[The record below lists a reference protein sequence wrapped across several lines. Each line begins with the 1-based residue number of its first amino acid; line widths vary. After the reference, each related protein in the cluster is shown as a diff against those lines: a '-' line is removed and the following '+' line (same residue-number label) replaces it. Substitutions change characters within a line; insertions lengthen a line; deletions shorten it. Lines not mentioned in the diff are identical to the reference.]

1 MVNGYSSNGLPEGGS
16 KGRALLVVT
25 DGLGFD
31 PDVVMRLSSRVI
43 DALSPR
49 TRRSLL
55 DLALEASPGS
65 YEMLAITRLAV
76 LPITA
81 EGLNAGL
88 TWEKADETLR
98 RVRFVRDGLR
108 ERRQLAEIGSLRR
121 QIALE
126 NRYIPWFAEDPTWSE
141 IVNQNLTVPTQA
153 SGVWVGY
160 EDVDPPVQ
168 GNSETGHQQI
178 GNLALA
184 PQIPLQITKS
194 IEDGSF
200 FENRMILEAIEGALA
215 SGNNINFS
223 FLLSGIRGSD
233 GRVHSAW
240 NHLEAFCELV
250 FVRLDV
256 PPGRVRMQAILDGR
270 DAPAQGSLEL
280 EGVDG
285 GYLGELER
293 LLTRYDA
300 VESLAWVIGR
310 GLAMDRDYR
319 EENAICDYALL
330 TEGAGQ
336 HVWGIDEV
344 REVVA
349 AYHEDGKTDAD
360 VEAIALVQE
369 RGGLATIQPGDAF
382 INLNFRSDRQRSKT
396 ASLCGA
402 RDYLDREAKSRGRN
416 WGFQWLRDDLNL
428 RMCTMAEYDAEF
440 EARYGVKVAFP
451 ITPHQLNLL
460 SHWDRLT
467 DDDDLYLLVAESVKA
482 SHMGYFIRG
491 RREAE
496 QGSKSE
502 DRWVVPSDGGNEGVH
517 SDSDFYVRPV
527 MKTREIAQLVSEAM
541 GGSGYRLIACNLA
554 ASDMVGHLLPT
565 RFEAAAEA
573 YRATVA
579 TLAELS
585 GVARANGYSMVVT
598 SDHGNIE
605 NDAPTHTV
613 NPVLTTVLPAANRV
627 EPRDLEG
634 AYSANLFDV
643 SHTVAR
649 LIGVDQQEITEIV
662 GVFRG
667 GLGDEFVGE
676 SIIR

>member
-31 PDVVMRLSSRVI
+31 PDTVMRLSSRVI
-43 DALSPR
+43 DELSPR

-81 EGLNAGL
+81 EGLNPGL
-88 TWEKADETLR
+88 TWEKAEETLR
-98 RVRFVRDGLR
+98 RVRFVREGLR
-108 ERRQLAEIGSLRR
+108 ERRQLAEIGSIRR
-121 QIALE
+121 RVGLE

-141 IVNQNLTVPTQA
+141 IVNLNLTVPTQA

-184 PQIPLQITKS
+184 PQIPLQITQS
-194 IEDGSF
+194 IADGSF
-200 FENRMILEAIEGALA
+200 FENRMMLEAIEGAVA
-215 SGNNINFS
+215 TGNNVNFS
-223 FLLSGIRGSD
+223 YLLSGIRGSD

-250 FVRLDV
+250 FDRLGISPD
-256 PPGRVRMQAILDGR
+256 RVRIQAILDGR
-270 DAPAQGSLEL
+270 DAPARGSMEI
-280 EGVDG
+280 EGVEG

-293 LLTRYDA
+293 LLKRYDA

-310 GLAMDRDYR
+310 SLSMDRDYR
-319 EENAICDYALL
+319 EENARCDYLL
-330 TEGAGQ
+330 MTKGEGE
-336 HVWGIDEV
+336 VVTNFDDV
-344 REVVA
+344 REIVGST
-349 AYHEDGKTDAD
+349 HERGLTDAD
-360 VEAIALVQE
+360 VPAIAFDHGDGVLKIE
-369 RGGLATIQPGDAF
+369 SGDAF

-402 RDYLDREAKSRGRN
+402 REYLDREAKSRGRD
-416 WGFQWLRDDLNL
+416 WGFDWLRNDLDL
-428 RMCTMAEYDAEF
+428 RICTMAEYDAEF

-451 ITPHQLNLL
+451 MTPHQLNLF

-482 SHMGYFIRG
+482 SHMGYFVRG

-496 QGSKSE
+496 QGSKHE
-502 DRWVVPSDGGNEGVH
+502 DRWVVPSDGANEGVH

-541 GGSGYRLIACNLA
+541 GTREYRLIACNLA
-554 ASDMVGHLLPT
+554 APDMVGHLLPM
-565 RFEAAAEA
+565 RFDAATEA
-573 YRATVA
+573 YWATVA

-585 GVARANGYSMVVT
+585 GVARANGYSMIVT

-605 NDAPTHTV
+605 NDAPTHTI
-613 NPVLTTVLPAANRV
+613 NPVLTTVLPAADSV
-627 EPRDLEG
+627 EPRDSG
-634 AYSANLFDV
+634 GDYSAKLFDV
-643 SHTVAR
+643 SHTLAR
-649 LIGVDQQEITEIV
+649 LIGIDAREIAEIV

-667 GLGDEFVGE
+667 SLGEEFVGR

>member
-1 MVNGYSSNGLPEGGS
+1 MNGYSSNGVPTVGS

-43 DALSPR
+43 DELDPG

-81 EGLNAGL
+81 EGLNPGL
-88 TWEKADETLR
+88 TWAKADETLG
-98 RVRFVRDGLR
+98 RVRQVREGLR
-108 ERRQLAEIGSLRR
+108 ERRQLAEIGSVRR
-121 QIALE
+121 RIALE
-126 NRYIPWFAEDPTWSE
+126 SRYIPWFAEDPTWSE
-141 IVNQNLTVPTQA
+141 IVNLNLTVPTRA

-184 PQIPLQITKS
+184 PQIPLQISQS
-194 IEDGSF
+194 ITDGSF
-200 FENRMILEAIEGALA
+200 FENRMILDAIEGALA
-215 SGNNINFS
+215 TGNNVNFC

-240 NHLEAFCELV
+240 NHLEAFCELM
-250 FVRLDV
+250 FERLGV
-256 PPGRVRMQAILDGR
+256 SPKRVRMQAILDGR
-270 DAPAQGSLEL
+270 DAPARGSLEL

-293 LLTRYDA
+293 LLGRYDA

-310 GLAMDRDYR
+310 SLSMDRDYR
-319 EENAICDYALL
+319 EENARCDYLL
-330 TEGAGQ
+330 MTEGAGE
-336 HVWGIDEV
+336 VATGFEDV
-344 REVVA
+344 REIVTST
-349 AYHEDGKTDAD
+349 HECELTDAD
-360 VEAIALVQE
+360 VPAIALNWDGVGPA
-369 RGGLATIQPGDAF
+369 RIVAGDAF

-402 RDYLDREAKSRGRN
+402 REYLDRESRSRGRE
-416 WGFQWLRDDLNL
+416 WGFEWLRDDLGL

-440 EARYGVKVAFP
+440 ESRYGVKVAYP

-467 DDDDLYLLVAESVKA
+467 DDGDLYLLVAESVKA
-482 SHMGYFIRG
+482 LHMGYFVRG

-496 QGSKSE
+496 QGSRSE
-502 DRWVVPSDGGNEGVH
+502 DRWVVPSDGANEGVN

-527 MKTREIAQLVSEAM
+527 MKTREIAQLVCEAM
-541 GGSGYRLIACNLA
+541 GSGEYRLIACNLA
-554 ASDMVGHLLPT
+554 APDMVGHLLPT
-565 RFEAAAEA
+565 RFDAAVEA

-613 NPVLTTVLPAANRV
+613 NPVLTTVLPSDGEV
-627 EPRDLEG
+627 EPRDAEG
-634 AYSANLFDV
+634 LYSANLYDV

-649 LIGVDQQEITEIV
+649 LIGIDEGEIEEIV

-667 GLGDEFVGE
+667 GLGEEFVGG
-676 SIIR
+676 SLVG

>member
-1 MVNGYSSNGLPEGGS
+1 MVNGYSSNGRPDEES

-31 PDVVMRLSSRVI
+31 PDSVMRLSSRVI
-43 DALSPR
+43 DALSPS

-81 EGLNAGL
+81 EGLNPSL
-88 TWEKADETLR
+88 TWDKANETLN
-98 RVRFVRDGLR
+98 RVRYVRDGLR
-108 ERRQLAEIGSLRR
+108 QRRQLAEIGSVRR
-121 QIALE
+121 RIALE

-141 IVNQNLTVPTQA
+141 IVNMNLTVPTQA

-184 PQIPLQITKS
+184 PQIPLQITRS

-200 FENRMILEAIEGALA
+200 FENDMMLDAINGAIA
-215 SGNNINFS
+215 SGNNVNFC

-250 FVRLDV
+250 FIRLGIS
-256 PPGRVRMQAILDGR
+256 PERVRMQAILDGR
-270 DAPAQGSLEL
+270 DAPAQGSMEI

-293 LLTRYDA
+293 LLAKYDA
-300 VESLAWVIGR
+300 SESLAWVVGR
-310 GLAMDRDYR
+310 SLSMDRDYR
-319 EENAICDYALL
+319 EENARCDYLL
-330 TEGAGQ
+330 MTEGKGEA
-336 HVWGIDEV
+336 VTSFADVKEIV
-344 REVVA
+344 SSA
-349 AYHEDGKTDAD
+349 HENGLTDAD
-360 VEAIALVQE
+360 VPAMALDHDGNGPV
-369 RGGLATIQPGDAF
+369 TIKPGDAF

-402 RDYLDREAKSRGRN
+402 RKYLDREAKSRGRD
-416 WGFQWLRDDLNL
+416 WKFDWLRDDLNL

-440 EARYGVKVAFP
+440 ESHYGVKVAFP

-460 SHWDRLT
+460 SHWDRLS

-482 SHMGYFIRG
+482 SHMGYFVRG

-502 DRWVVPSDGGNEGVH
+502 DRWVVPSDGTNEGVH

-541 GGSGYRLIACNLA
+541 GIGEHRLIMCNLA
-554 ASDMVGHLLPT
+554 APDMVGHLLPT
-565 RFEAAAEA
+565 RFDAAVEA

-613 NPVLTTVLPAANRV
+613 NPVLTTVLPAAGSV
-627 EPRDLEG
+627 EPRDVEG
-634 AYSANLFDV
+634 TYSANLFDV

-649 LIGVDQQEITEIV
+649 LIGLDGREIAEIV
-662 GVFRG
+662 SVFRG
-667 GLGDEFVGE
+667 GLKEEFLGRSIVG
-676 SIIR
+676 